1 MASFASNHKS
11 ISKNLLSF
19 INYGIPLP
27 VVGPI
32 PTTKQC
38 SSTHSTYVRIRGW
51 LMTILLIMKP
61 YFWVMDCR
69 FGAPGLHPGRSF
81 WFVGGGRR
89 LNINDDDDAAL
100 IRVHLPMHRYS
111 LGWTIARNEVLRGCD
126 FDIRSN
132 PHRSD

>member
-1 MASFASNHKS
+1 MLEHIF
-11 ISKNLLSF
+11 
-19 INYGIPLP
+19 
-27 VVGPI
+27 
-32 PTTKQC
+32 
-38 SSTHSTYVRIRGW
+38 YVRTYQGVAYDDPADYETVF
-51 LMTILLIMKP
+51 LG
-61 YFWVMDCR
+61 D
-69 FGAPGLHPGRSF
+69 GLPLWCSRSPSRSF

-111 LGWTIARNEVLRGCD
+111 LGWTISRNEVLRGCD